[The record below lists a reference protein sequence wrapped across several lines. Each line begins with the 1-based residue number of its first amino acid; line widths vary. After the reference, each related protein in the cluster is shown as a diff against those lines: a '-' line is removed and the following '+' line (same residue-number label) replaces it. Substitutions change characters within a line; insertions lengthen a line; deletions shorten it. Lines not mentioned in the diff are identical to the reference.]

1 MYNSLFI
8 YGFSDK
14 EFLQEL
20 YNNFNISYSIHTLDD
35 VKKDQDHRDLIIDN
49 FRELPKLNKDAQKI
63 FIKFYNDHFI
73 TFSRMFVRKNR
84 NKMDFHEDSNHF
96 ALYFYA
102 FYEIIIN
109 KKIDLI
115 HFQSFPHLGPDYIL
129 YHIAKILKI
138 RTVLIYQTIFPQKY
152 IMLNDIEDLG
162 KIKNNTDNNS
172 KVDHL
177 KILNEK
183 DFYTNIQNRYYEI
196 EKNNRRK
203 FIKKI
208 SNFLS
213 TEKFFRKFFRKF
225 LIKSLIKIH
234 LIKRKDDE
242 KEYKKNLEIYSSKKE
257 TIDNLFNSNKK
268 IIYFPLQSQ
277 PELGALLGKD
287 YDDQLRVIEK
297 LITLL
302 GNEWIIIVKDHYIQ
316 TSYQRKHFFFK
327 RLSNLKNTYIANPNY
342 SGIELIQK
350 SDIVATCF
358 GTSGWEALT
367 NKKKCLLFG
376 NSWYSGLSGVL
387 KIDNHT
393 DDEKIFKFIKEK
405 FNEEKF
411 NLDLSNL
418 YSSFYEGYTVAQWF
432 TKTNK
437 KDEEFDWFDLID
449 EKYHKKFDKK
459 ENTKKII
466 NNFKSFLKQN
476 NNI

>member
-1 MYNSLFI
+1 MYNSVFI
-8 YGFSDK
+8 YGASDK

-20 YNNFNISYSIHTLDD
+20 YDNFNISYSIHTYDD
-35 VKKDQDHRDLIIDN
+35 IKKDQDHRDLIIDN
-49 FRELPKLNKDAQKI
+49 FSQLPRFNKDAQKI

-73 TFSRMFVRKNR
+73 TFSRMFIRKSP
-84 NKMDFHEDSNHF
+84 KSDFHEDSNHF
-96 ALYFYA
+96 ALYFYS
-102 FYEIIIN
+102 FYEIIMD

-115 HFQSFPHLGPDYIL
+115 IFNSVPHLGPDYIL
-129 YHIAKILKI
+129 YHIAKIFKI
-138 RTVLIYQTIFPQKY
+138 RTVLHYQTIFPKRY
-152 IMLNDIEDLG
+152 IMINNMEELG
-162 KIKNNTDNNS
+162 KIKKNIDKTF
-172 KVDHL
+172 KVDHTEIL
-177 KILNEK
+177 KNK
-183 DFYTNIQNRYYEI
+183 DFYVNLQKKFY
-196 EKNNRRK
+196 KNVESNNNN
-203 FIKKI
+203 FIKQITDILADKRFLRKKLINLLVKI
-208 SNFLS
+208 N
-213 TEKFFRKFFRKF
+213 
-225 LIKSLIKIH
+225 
-234 LIKRKDDE
+234 LIKRVDDE
-242 KEYKKNLEIYSSKKE
+242 KEYKKNLEVYSSKKE

-302 GNEWIIIVKDHYIQ
+302 GNEWIIIVKDHHFQ

-327 RLSNLKNTYIANPNY
+327 RLSNLKNIYIANPNY

-418 YSSFYEGYTVAQWF
+418 YSSFYEGYTDSQWF
-432 TKTNK
+432 RKTNK

-449 EKYHKKFDKK
+449 EKFDKK
-459 ENTKKII
+459 ENTKKMI

>member
-8 YGFSDK
+8 YGSGDK

-20 YNNFNISYSIHTLDD
+20 YNNFNISYSIHTFDD
-35 VKKDQDHRDLIIDN
+35 VKKDQDHRDLIINN
-49 FRELPKLNKDAQKI
+49 FNELPKLNKDAQKI

-73 TFSRMFVRKNR
+73 VFSRMFVRKNP

-96 ALYFYA
+96 ALYFYS

-115 HFQSFPHLGPDYIL
+115 IFHSVPHIGPDYIL
-129 YHIAKILKI
+129 YHIAKILNI
-138 RTVLIYQTIFPQKY
+138 RTILHYQTIFPRRY
-152 IMLNDIEDLG
+152 IMLNDIEEFG
-162 KIKNNTDNNS
+162 QIKNNENNS
-172 KVDHL
+172 PKVDLSKVL
-177 KILNEK
+177 KDK
-183 DFYTNIQNRYYEI
+183 DLYASIDKKFYKTNKSNSL
-196 EKNNRRK
+196 K
-203 FIKKI
+203 FTKKI

-213 TEKFFRKFFRKF
+213 DKRFLKKV
-225 LIKSLIKIH
+225 LIKFLIKIH

-242 KEYKKNLEIYSSKKE
+242 KEYEKNLEIYSSKEE
-257 TIDNLFNSNKK
+257 TIHNLFNSNKK

-302 GNEWIIIVKDHYIQ
+302 GNEWTVIVKDHYIQ

-327 RLSNLKNTYIANPNY
+327 RLSNLKNVYIANSNY

-387 KIDNHT
+387 KINNDI

-418 YSSFYEGYTVAQWF
+418 YSSFYEGYAVGQWF
-432 TKTNK
+432 NKTNK
-437 KDEEFDWFDLID
+437 EQVDFYLFNEFEENYDQ
-449 EKYHKKFDKK
+449 K
-459 ENTKKII
+459 ENTKKQI
-466 NNFKSFLKQN
+466 NNLKNFLKN
-476 NNI
+476 FNKI